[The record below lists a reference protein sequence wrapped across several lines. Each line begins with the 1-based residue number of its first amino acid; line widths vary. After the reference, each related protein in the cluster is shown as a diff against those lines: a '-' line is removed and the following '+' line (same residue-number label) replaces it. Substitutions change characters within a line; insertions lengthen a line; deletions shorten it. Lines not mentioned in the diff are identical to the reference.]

1 METKNIDSNSAEF
14 LAMLSHEL
22 RTPTHAILGWAEL
35 LKSRDVDDETFA
47 HGLGAIQRN
56 ARLQAQLVEQL
67 LDFSRIKTGS
77 FSLDAQKIALLPT
90 LEAALET
97 MMPQALAKN
106 IKLQAQL
113 NPSPCWVVGDSFRLQ
128 QVFTNLL
135 SNAIK
140 FTPCGERIEVLLTRH
155 EASAEVKVSDT
166 GRGISAEF
174 LPYIFESFRQAGNG
188 QGSEYGG
195 LGLGLAIARHLIER
209 HGGQIS
215 ADSRG
220 EGQGAIFTIHLPCA
234 GDGP

>member
-1 METKNIDSNSAEF
+1 MEIKNIVSDSEEF

-35 LKSRDVDDETFA
+35 LKSRKVDDEMFA

-67 LDFSRIKTGS
+67 LDVSRIKTGS
-77 FSLDAQKIALLPT
+77 FSLDAQNIALLPT
-90 LEAALET
+90 LEAAIET

-113 NPSPCWVVGDSFRLQ
+113 DPSSCLVVGDSFRLQ

-140 FTPCGERIEVLLTRH
+140 FTPCGGRVEVLLTSD
-155 EASAEVKVSDT
+155 EASAEVKVIDT

-174 LPYIFESFRQAGNG
+174 LPYVFESFRQAGNG
-188 QGSEYGG
+188 KGSEYSG

-234 GDGP
+234 GNGL

>member
-1 METKNIDSNSAEF
+1 MEIKTIDSNSAEF

-47 HGLGAIQRN
+47 RGISAIKRN

-77 FSLDAQKIALLPT
+77 FSLDAQHIALLPA
-90 LEAALET
+90 LEAAIET
-97 MMPQALAKN
+97 MIPQALAKN
-106 IKLQAQL
+106 IKLQEQL
-113 NPSPCWVVGDSFRLQ
+113 DPSPCWVVGDSFRLQ

-140 FTPCGERIEVLLTRH
+140 FTPCGGRVEVLLTRH
-155 EASAEVKVSDT
+155 EASAEVQVSDT
-166 GRGISAEF
+166 GRGISIEF
-174 LPYIFESFRQAGNG
+174 LPYIFESFRQGGNG
-188 QGSEYGG
+188 KGSEYGG

-209 HGGQIS
+209 HGGRIS
-215 ADSRG
+215 AESRG
-220 EGQGAIFTIHLPCA
+220 EGQGAIFTIHLQCA
-234 GDGP
+234 GDGS

>member
-47 HGLGAIQRN
+47 HGLGAIKRN
-56 ARLQAQLVEQL
+56 ARLQAQLVEEL
-67 LDFSRIKTGS
+67 LDFSRIKTSS
-77 FSLDAQKIALLPT
+77 FSLDAQNIALLPA
-90 LEAALET
+90 LEAAIET
-97 MMPQALAKN
+97 MLPQALAKN
-106 IKLQAQL
+106 IKLEAQL
-113 NPSPCWVVGDSFRLQ
+113 DTSSCWVVGDSFLLH

-140 FTPCGERIEVLLTRH
+140 FTPCGGRVEIRLTRH
-155 EASAEVKVSDT
+155 EASAEMRVSDT

-174 LPYIFESFRQAGNG
+174 LPYIFESFRQAGK
-188 QGSEYGG
+188 GSEFGG

-220 EGQGAIFTIHLPCA
+220 EGQGAVFTIHLPCV
-234 GDGP
+234 GDNR